1 MEQARPGGGDKE
13 NQPQNS
19 LVTRIQN
26 SPLRKIKNS
35 GRTQRILQLSAAVQE
50 KNKVKYGSANK
61 RKPENVQNEKPSSV
75 SKARRHLDFSTAST
89 SENTTTDR

>member
-19 LVTRIQN
+19 LVTIIQN

-61 RKPENVQNEKPSSV
+61 RKPENEKPSSV